1 MAAPP
6 SDTGTVAVNMD
17 DAILSGKVT
26 FNTKES
32 ILLLTATQLICRE
45 FAGQRDST
53 SRRARRPS
61 APLSPSRPVVWVCP
75 CTCLFVLVSLPLSI
89 CLCLCLSLALSLC
102 VYVCV
107 GVAAAFVLPLDQ
119 LVLLQEDRANPCG
132 LVVVGTFPHPQN
144 RGVGVQ
150 HTLHLGCSER
160 QEAFE
165 WIETIQAVLT
175 DRNIRSANAQEEAC
189 SPRSTHMPSHRI
201 ATRGANGAG
210 LTAACGG
217 VPYAYAI
224 GARATGG
231 SADERHG

>member
-1 MAAPP
+1 MSRVCRTARQYVPPGPP
-6 SDTGTVAVNMD
+6 SVRPTLTKPTRRVGVPLYVPVCVG
-17 DAILSGKVT
+17 LS
-26 FNTKES
+26 
-32 ILLLTATQLICRE
+32 
-45 FAGQRDST
+45 
-53 SRRARRPS
+53 
-61 APLSPSRPVVWVCP
+61 LS
-75 CTCLFVLVSLPLSI
+75 LSI

-150 HTLHLGCSER
+150 HTLHLACSER